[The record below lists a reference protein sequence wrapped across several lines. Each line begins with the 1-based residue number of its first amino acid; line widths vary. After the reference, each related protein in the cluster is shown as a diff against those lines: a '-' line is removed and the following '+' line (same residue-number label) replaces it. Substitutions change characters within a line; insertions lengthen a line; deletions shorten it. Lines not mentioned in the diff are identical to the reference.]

1 MMKKSF
7 LLLSLL
13 MLALS
18 VSAQQYRKSWDFTKW
33 SAETVADLMTGSDW
47 SDIEKANATAPTDL
61 SKDNCFWEVTAMGN
75 ASGEVNLTA
84 NGNVIKEL
92 EGLWYTN
99 TSSRSLAIAVNYQNA
114 NAEDAAFRDYHGA
127 SYLWLGS
134 KKKNYFVIPHVEPGT
149 TIKMGVESHKQTDAR
164 GVELYIGRG
173 TSGTKLLAPDG
184 STNAVPTTY
193 QEFEWLVPADATDTP
208 NEDGTYDIQI
218 YNTNGCH
225 IYFITVGE
233 GDEPGVEEAKQV
245 AYVADPA
252 TVEEDLAYIF
262 LSSADGIN
270 VTTINAA
277 EAISLDSLQTY
288 DVVAVAPS
296 VKAEDALAPVL
307 RTAVAYQ
314 PMLSLNAALA
324 EAWGL
329 VKAVPTTETTVTVA
343 EEEADN
349 KLFTDLDASALE
361 LLTEG
366 GLKAVELGDYF
377 AADKVIAK
385 AGEAVAIHQHNP
397 VRNSYLYLPYD
408 AENLAA
414 ANQDVL
420 PLLLVNAVNVL
431 ADTKAKVT
439 PVVVPSIA
447 QDNQNMAT
455 VVTISCGNKEAKV
468 YYTLDGNDPTEASTL
483 YTEPFTLTEPATVKA
498 VAYADGYNAS
508 AVASLDVV
516 IKSQAAAPAITAVNN
531 ADNTEITLSCATE
544 GVDIYYSYNNI
555 DDQAFAQ
562 KYTEPIVL
570 REEPCTIYAFAAG
583 GNYVQSEMS
592 SQAIS
597 INSIN
602 AQTLRIDTLA
612 HFDANETDWFVDNT
626 ENGGTGKASAYYY
639 WGKSA
644 WNYYSTEIDYEETV
658 KDSEGN
664 DSIIYHYKP
673 DAAAVRVVNPN
684 NENGWILK
692 SAGQVLTGE
701 LQLAAEGKVGNGA
714 TGRYAETAEDILGGV
729 PSKGAITFGGKTSG
743 EPYTAAIESTVK
755 FTAPFDVV
763 TYIGNGNGSGAAIMQ
778 VEVSA
783 DGVTWDSVG
792 VAKMAGTQR
801 YYKKTRVNVEKSGEY
816 YVRLAQVGGSTKA
829 QVYDVYVLNNGEISQ
844 AYDPNTGIEG
854 ISGSAAEV
862 LRSEVYSLNGMRVN
876 QLQKGLNII
885 RQYRAD
891 GSVKTVKVMK

>member
-1 MMKKSF
+1 MKRLFTLAS
-7 LLLSLL
+7 L
-13 MLALS
+13 MLLVALTAN
-18 VSAQQYRKSWDFTKW
+18 AQWRKTWDFSKGYSEETKANLNADPNW
-33 SAETVADLMTGSDW
+33 VSNRTDENGVTTGWKDNAKMYGTLQANGVNIAELEGIDFGSTGLSGNGNYLLDPTSIRVTRKKQEFSLPKLAAGQKVTIVAKS
-47 SDIEKANATAPTDL
+47 ANATATDRGF
-61 SKDNCFWEVTAMGN
+61 KGNDNMEYIDGP
-75 ASGEVNLTA
+75 A
-84 NGNVIKEL
+84 NGICLGPDGYQTLVWKVKDDVEDSVDIKI
-92 EGLWYTN
+92 
-99 TSSRSLAIAVNYQNA
+99 S
-114 NAEDAAFRDYHGA
+114 
-127 SYLWLGS
+127 
-134 KKKNYFVIPHVEPGT
+134 
-149 TIKMGVESHKQTDAR
+149 TDA
-164 GVELYIGRG
+164 GGL
-173 TSGTKLLAPDG
+173 
-184 STNAVPTTY
+184 
-193 QEFEWLVPADATDTP
+193 
-208 NEDGTYDIQI
+208 DIQLI
-218 YNTNGCH
+218 M
-225 IYFITVGE
+225 IDE
-233 GDEPGVEEAKQV
+233 GDAPAVEEAKQV
-245 AYVADPA
+245 AYVTNPETLDS
-252 TVEEDLAYIF
+252 DFAYIM
-262 LSSADGIN
+262 LSGATDVMNLTTIEASAD
-270 VTTINAA
+270 VT
-277 EAISLDSLQTY
+277 LDSLLAY
-288 DVVAVAPS
+288 DAVVVSPFVTAA
-296 VKAEDALAPVL
+296 DAMVPVL
-307 RTAVAYQ
+307 KSAIAYE
-314 PMLSLNAALA
+314 PMVNLNVGLY
-324 EAWGL
+324 EAWGYGSPVVTDVTAL
-329 VKAVPTTETTVTVA
+329 TVDETA
-343 EEEADN
+343 AANALYEG
-349 KLFTDLDASALE
+349 LDADGLE
-361 LLTEG
+361 LITDGTLTG
-366 GLKAVELGDYF
+366 VKLGDYF
-377 AADKVIAK
+377 ANDTVLAH
-385 AGEAVAIHQHNP
+385 AGDAVAVHLHNP
-397 VRNSYLYLPYD
+397 ARNAYILLPFT
-408 AENLAA
+408 AENILAA
-414 ANQDVL
+414 DENAISVL
-420 PLLLVNAVNVL
+420 PLNAVQLV
-431 ADTKAKVT
+431 AATKKDITAVGTPSLTQEFYDNATKVT
-439 PVVVPSIA
+439 
-447 QDNQNMAT
+447 AT
-455 VVTISCGNKEAKV
+455 VTNKAAKL
-468 YYTLDGNDPTEASTL
+468 YYTIDGTEPTEASTL
-483 YTEPFTLTEPATVKA
+483 YTEPFTLTAPATVQA
-498 VAYADGYNAS
+498 IAYADGYTPS
-508 AVASLDVV
+508 KVASLDVI
-516 IKSQAAAPAITAVNN
+516 IKSKAAAPVITAVNN

-544 GVDIYYSYNNI
+544 DVDIYYSYNAI
-555 DDQAFAQ
+555 DDKAFAQ

-583 GNYVQSEMS
+583 GDYVQSEMS

-891 GSVKTVKVMK
+891 GSVKTVKVLK

>member
-1 MMKKSF
+1 MT
-7 LLLSLL
+7 
-13 MLALS
+13 LA

-33 SAETVADLMTGSDW
+33 SAETVSDLMTGSDW
-47 SDIEKANATAPTDL
+47 SDIEKASETAPTDL
-61 SKDNCFWEVTAMGN
+61 SKDNCFWEVTARGN

-99 TSSRSLAIAVNYQNA
+99 TTNRSLAIAVNYQNA
-114 NAEDAAFRDYHGA
+114 STSDAAFGNYHGA

-134 KKKNYFVIPHVEPGT
+134 YKKNYFVIPHVEPGT
-149 TIKMGVESHKQTDAR
+149 VIKMGVESHKQTDAR

-193 QEFEWLVPADATDTP
+193 TEFEWLVPADATDTP
-208 NEDGTYDIQI
+208 NEDGTFDIQI

-225 IYFITVGE
+225 IYFITVGD
-233 GDEPGVEEAKQV
+233 GDSPAVEEAKQV

-252 TVEEDLAYIF
+252 TLDEDLANIF
-262 LSSADGIN
+262 LSGTDGIN
-270 VTTINAA
+270 LT
-277 EAISLDSLQTY
+277 AIDPSVAIGLDSLQAY
-288 DVVAVAPS
+288 DVVVVAPS
-296 VKAEDALAPVL
+296 VKADDAIAPVL
-307 RTAVAYQ
+307 KSAVAYQ
-314 PMLSLNAALA
+314 PMLSMNATLA
-324 EAWGL
+324 EAWGYAKP
-329 VKAVPTTETTVTVA
+329 VATSETSVTVA
-343 EEEADN
+343 ENAAEN
-349 KLFTDLDASALE
+349 GLFTDMDVTALE

-366 GLKAVELGDYF
+366 GLKGVELGEYF
-377 AADKVIAK
+377 ADDDVLAT
-385 AGEAVAIHQHNP
+385 AGEAVAIHQHNAS
-397 VRNSYLYLPYD
+397 RNSYLYLPFD
-408 AENLAA
+408 AENLVL
-414 ANQDVL
+414 ANQDIL
-420 PLLLVNAVNVL
+420 PQLLANAVTVL
-431 ADTKAKVT
+431 AKSKKDVVATGTPAITQQFKNQVT
-439 PVVVPSIA
+439 EVSIMVSSKSA
-447 QDNQNMAT
+447 Q
-455 VVTISCGNKEAKV
+455 V
-468 YYTLDGNDPTEASTL
+468 YYTLDGTEPTDASTL
-483 YTEPFTLTEPATVKA
+483 YTEAFTLTEPATVKA
-498 VAYADGYNAS
+498 IAYADGYLPS
-508 AVASLDVV
+508 KVASLDVI
-516 IKSQAAAPAITAVNN
+516 IKSQAVAPVITTVNN
-531 ADNTEITLSCATE
+531 ADNTEITLTTETE
-544 GVDIYYSYNNI
+544 GVDIYYSYNGI
-555 DDQAFAQ
+555 EDPAFAQ

-570 REEPCTIYAFAAG
+570 SQEPGTIYAFAAG
-583 GNYVQSEMS
+583 GDYVQSELS
-592 SQAIS
+592 SKAFS
-597 INSIN
+597 INSLN
-602 AQTLRIDTLA
+602 AQTIRLDTLA
-612 HFDANETDWFVDNT
+612 HFDANQTDWLVDNT

-644 WNYYSTEIDYEETV
+644 WNYYSTEVDYEETV

-829 QVYDVYVLNNGEISQ
+829 QVYDIYILNNGEISQ
-844 AYDPNTGIEG
+844 AYDPTSGIESVNG
-854 ISGSAAEV
+854 NAET
-862 LRSEVYSLNGMRVN
+862 LRSEVYNVNGMRVN
-876 QLQKGLNII
+876 GLQKGLNIV
-885 RQYRAD
+885 RKHLAN
-891 GSVKTVKVMK
+891 GSVKTVKVIVK